1 MITILFGFGSDKI
14 LVNIKG
20 DKIFFSSTEYGA
32 VETTIDGLKLDYSG
46 VIREFPDLEGD
57 SEWKEKTIKRFKE
70 KIKEL
75 STEQDRADYI
85 IYDLQKYGY
94 VAEQIQK
101 GGFRPEKIK

>member
-14 LVNIKG
+14 LITIKG
-20 DKIFFSSTEYGA
+20 SKIFFSSTEYGA
-32 VETTIDGLKLDYSG
+32 VESTIEGLNLDYNG

-57 SEWKEKTIKRFKE
+57 DNWKEKTIKRFKE

-75 STEQDRADYI
+75 STEKDRADYI

-94 VAEQIQK
+94 VPEQIQK